1 MIIDD
6 SRGDKMKKIKVMRES
21 KMRKDIIDYLIDFPL
36 FDALKGNQLNIVAD
50 HMHYYVIDKGG
61 ILFKEGDKGDYICF
75 VLDGVIDVLK
85 KSVTGDSVVIAA
97 LPKGR
102 SFGEMSII
110 DNFPRSATAKARTK
124 SSFLTLTQMSFD
136 TILKDYPQ
144 IGITILKGISRTL
157 SQNLRQTSSRLA
169 DYILPIA

>member
-1 MIIDD
+1 ME
-6 SRGDKMKKIKVMRES
+6 KIKAIREN

-36 FDALKGNQLNIVAD
+36 FNALKGNQLNIVAD
-50 HMHYYVIDKGG
+50 HMNYYEIDTGE

-85 KSVTGDSVVIAA
+85 KSVTGDSVVIAV

-102 SFGEMSII
+102 SFGEMSIL

-124 SSFLTLTQMSFD
+124 SSFLTLTRMSFD
-136 TILKDYPQ
+136 KILKDYPQ
-144 IGITILKGISRTL
+144 IGITILKGVSRIL

-169 DYILPIA
+169 DYILPLA

>member
-1 MIIDD
+1 
-6 SRGDKMKKIKVMRES
+6 MK
-21 KMRKDIIDYLIDFPL
+21 KDIINYLMDFPL

-50 HMHYYVIDKGG
+50 HMNYHEIDQGG

-85 KSVTGDSVVIAA
+85 KSVTGDSVVIAV

-102 SFGEMSII
+102 SFGEMSIL

-124 SSFLTLTQMSFD
+124 SSFLTLTRMSFD
-136 TILKDYPQ
+136 KILKDYPQ
-144 IGITILKGISRTL
+144 IGITILKGISRIL

-169 DYILPIA
+169 DYILPLA

>member
-1 MIIDD
+1 
-6 SRGDKMKKIKVMRES
+6 
-21 KMRKDIIDYLIDFPL
+21 MRKNNIIRGNKIQRDIIDYLIDFPL

-50 HMHYYVIDKGG
+50 HMNYYEIDTGE

-85 KSVTGDSVVIAA
+85 KSVTGDSVVIAV

-102 SFGEMSII
+102 SFGEMSIL

-124 SSFLTLTQMSFD
+124 SSFLTLTRMSFD
-136 TILKDYPQ
+136 KILKDYPQ
-144 IGITILKGISRTL
+144 IGITILKGISKIL

-169 DYILPIA
+169 DYILPLA

>member
-1 MIIDD
+1 M
-6 SRGDKMKKIKVMRES
+6 RKIKVTRGN
-21 KMRKDIIDYLIDFPL
+21 KMRKDIINYLIDFPL
-36 FDALKGNQLNIVAD
+36 FDGLKGNQLNIVAE
-50 HMHYYVIDKGG
+50 HMNYYEVDKGG

-85 KSVTGDSVVIAA
+85 RSVTGDSIVIAV

-102 SFGEMSII
+102 SFGEMSIL
-110 DNFPRSATAKARTK
+110 DNFPRSATAKARIK
-124 SSFLTLTQMSFD
+124 SSFLTLTRTGFNL
-136 TILKDYPQ
+136 ILKEYPP
-144 IGITILKGISRTL
+144 IGITILKGISMRL

>member
-1 MIIDD
+1 ME
-6 SRGDKMKKIKVMRES
+6 RIKVTHEN
-21 KMRKDIIDYLIDFPL
+21 KITKDIINYLIDFPL
-36 FDALKGNQLNIVAD
+36 FDALKGNQLNIVAG
-50 HMHYYVIDKGG
+50 HMNYYEIDKGE

-85 KSVTGDSVVIAA
+85 KSVTGDSVVIAV

-102 SFGEMSII
+102 SFGEMSIL

-124 SSFLTLTQMSFD
+124 SSFLTLTRMSFD
-136 TILKDYPQ
+136 KILKDYPQ
-144 IGITILKGISRTL
+144 IGITILKGISRIL

>member
-1 MIIDD
+1 
-6 SRGDKMKKIKVMRES
+6 MKKNKAIREN
-21 KMRKDIIDYLIDFPL
+21 KMRTDIINYLIDFPL
-36 FDALKGNQLNIVAD
+36 FDALKGNQLNIVAS
-50 HMHYYVIDKGG
+50 HMNYYEIDKGE
-61 ILFKEGDKGDYICF
+61 ILFKEGDKGNYICF

-85 KSVTGDSVVIAA
+85 KSVTGESIVISV

-102 SFGEMSII
+102 SFGEMSIL

-124 SSFLTLTQMSFD
+124 SSFFTLTQTSFD

>member
-1 MIIDD
+1 MKEIKAI
-6 SRGDKMKKIKVMRES
+6 RGNKV
-21 KMRKDIIDYLIDFPL
+21 RKDIINYLIDFPL

-50 HMHYYVIDKGG
+50 HMNYYEIDKDD

-85 KSVTGDSVVIAA
+85 KSVTGDSIVISV

-102 SFGEMSII
+102 SFGEMSIL
-110 DNFPRSATAKARTK
+110 DNFPRSAMAKARTK
-124 SSFLTLTQMSFD
+124 SSFLTLTQMSFNS
-136 TILKDYPQ
+136 ILKDYPQ

-157 SQNLRQTSSRLA
+157 SQNLRQTSSKLA

>member
-1 MIIDD
+1 ME
-6 SRGDKMKKIKVMRES
+6 KLKVTQENKLR
-21 KMRKDIIDYLIDFPL
+21 RDIINYLIDFPL
-36 FDALKGNQLNIVAD
+36 FDALKGNQLNIVAEN
-50 HMHYYVIDKGG
+50 MNYFEIDKGE

-85 KSVTGDSVVIAA
+85 KSVTGDSVVIAV

-102 SFGEMSII
+102 SFGEMSIL

-124 SSFLTLTQMSFD
+124 SSCLTLTRMSFD
-136 TILKDYPQ
+136 KILKDYPQ
-144 IGITILKGISRTL
+144 IGITILKGISRVL

>member
-1 MIIDD
+1 
-6 SRGDKMKKIKVMRES
+6 MKEINVIPENKL
-21 KMRKDIIDYLIDFPL
+21 RKDIINYLIDFPL
-36 FDALKGNQLNIVAD
+36 FDALKGNQLNIVAA
-50 HMHYYVIDKGG
+50 HMSYFEIDKGE

-75 VLDGVIDVLK
+75 VLEGVIDVLK
-85 KSVTGDSVVIAA
+85 KSVTGDSVVIAV

-102 SFGEMSII
+102 SFGEMSIL

-124 SSFLTLTQMSFD
+124 SSFLTLTRMSFD
-136 TILKDYPQ
+136 KILKDYPQ
-144 IGITILKGISRTL
+144 IGITILKGVSRIL

>member
-1 MIIDD
+1 
-6 SRGDKMKKIKVMRES
+6 MKKIEAIREK

-50 HMHYYVIDKGG
+50 HMNYYEIDKGE

-85 KSVTGDSVVIAA
+85 KSVTGDSIVISV

-102 SFGEMSII
+102 SFGEMSIL
-110 DNFPRSATAKARTK
+110 DNFPRSAMAKARTK

>member
-1 MIIDD
+1 
-6 SRGDKMKKIKVMRES
+6 MKKIKAIREN
-21 KMRKDIIDYLIDFPL
+21 KMRKDIINYLIDFPL

-50 HMHYYVIDKGG
+50 HMNYYEIDKDE

-85 KSVTGDSVVIAA
+85 KSVTGDSIVIAV

-102 SFGEMSII
+102 SFGEMSIL
-110 DNFPRSATAKARTK
+110 DNFPRSAMAKARTK

>member
-1 MIIDD
+1 
-6 SRGDKMKKIKVMRES
+6 MKKNNIVREN
-21 KMRKDIIDYLIDFPL
+21 KLRKDIINYLIDFPL
-36 FDALKGNQLNIVAD
+36 FDALKGNQLNIVAANMD
-50 HMHYYVIDKGG
+50 YYEIDKGE

-85 KSVTGDSVVIAA
+85 RSVTGDSVVIAV

-102 SFGEMSII
+102 SFGEMSIL

-124 SSFLTLTQMSFD
+124 SALLTLTRESFD
-136 TILKDYPQ
+136 KILKDYPQ
-144 IGITILKGISRTL
+144 IGITILKGISRIL

-169 DYILPIA
+169 DYILPLA

>member
-1 MIIDD
+1 MSEI
-6 SRGDKMKKIKVMRES
+6 MKKNAIQRNKL
-21 KMRKDIIDYLIDFPL
+21 KKDIINYLIDFPL
-36 FDALKGNQLNIVAD
+36 FDALQGNQLHIVAE
-50 HMHYYVIDKGG
+50 HMNYYEIDKGE

-85 KSVTGDSVVIAA
+85 KSVTGDSVVIAV

-102 SFGEMSII
+102 SFGEMSIL
-110 DNFPRSATAKARTK
+110 DNFPRSATAKARVK
-124 SSFLTLTQMSFD
+124 SSFLTLTRISFD
-136 TILKDYPQ
+136 KILKDYPQ
-144 IGITILKGISRTL
+144 IGITILKGISRLL

>member
-1 MIIDD
+1 M
-6 SRGDKMKKIKVMRES
+6 GEVLKEIKAIHGN
-21 KMRKDIIDYLIDFPL
+21 KMRKDIINYLIDFPL
-36 FDALKGNQLNIVAD
+36 FDALKGNQLNIVAG
-50 HMHYYVIDKGG
+50 HMDYYEIDKGE

-85 KSVTGDSVVIAA
+85 KSVTGESIVISV

-102 SFGEMSII
+102 SFGEMSIL
-110 DNFPRSATAKARTK
+110 DNFPRSATAKARIK
-124 SSFLTLTQMSFD
+124 SSFLTLTQMNFD

-144 IGITILKGISRTL
+144 IGITVLKGISRIL

-169 DYILPIA
+169 DYILPIS

>member
-1 MIIDD
+1 
-6 SRGDKMKKIKVMRES
+6 MKKNKAIREN
-21 KMRKDIIDYLIDFPL
+21 KMRKEIIDYLIDFPL
-36 FDALKGNQLNIVAD
+36 FDDLKGNQLNIVAG
-50 HMHYYVIDKGG
+50 HMNYYDIDKGE

-85 KSVTGDSVVIAA
+85 KSITGDSIVIAA

-102 SFGEMSII
+102 SFGEMSIL
-110 DNFPRSATAKARTK
+110 DSFPRSATARARTK
-124 SSFLTLTQMSFD
+124 SSFLTLTRVNFD

-144 IGITILKGISRTL
+144 IGITILKGISRIL

>member
-1 MIIDD
+1 MKEIKAI
-6 SRGDKMKKIKVMRES
+6 RGNKV
-21 KMRKDIIDYLIDFPL
+21 RKDIINYLIDFPL

-50 HMHYYVIDKGG
+50 HMNYYEIDKDD

-75 VLDGVIDVLK
+75 VLDGVIDILK
-85 KSVTGDSVVIAA
+85 KSVTGDSIVISV

-102 SFGEMSII
+102 SFGEMSIL
-110 DNFPRSATAKARTK
+110 DNFPRSAMAKARTK
-124 SSFLTLTQMSFD
+124 SSFLTLTQMSFNS
-136 TILKDYPQ
+136 ILKDYPQ
-144 IGITILKGISRTL
+144 IGITILKGISRIL

>member
-1 MIIDD
+1 
-6 SRGDKMKKIKVMRES
+6 
-21 KMRKDIIDYLIDFPL
+21 MRKDIITYLMDFPL

-50 HMHYYVIDKGG
+50 HMNYYEIDQGG

-85 KSVTGDSVVIAA
+85 KSVTGESVVIAV

-102 SFGEMSII
+102 SFGEMSIL

-124 SSFLTLTQMSFD
+124 SSFLTLTRMSFEK
-136 TILKDYPQ
+136 ILKDYPQ
-144 IGITILKGISRTL
+144 IGITILKGISRIL

-169 DYILPIA
+169 DYMLPLA

>member
-1 MIIDD
+1 ME
-6 SRGDKMKKIKVMRES
+6 KIKAIREN

-36 FDALKGNQLNIVAD
+36 FNALKGNQLNIVAD
-50 HMHYYVIDKGG
+50 HMNYYEIDTGE

-85 KSVTGDSVVIAA
+85 KSVTGDSVVIAV

-102 SFGEMSII
+102 SFGEMSIL

-124 SSFLTLTQMSFD
+124 SSFLTLTRMSFD
-136 TILKDYPQ
+136 KILKDYPQ
-144 IGITILKGISRTL
+144 IGITILKGISRIL

-169 DYILPIA
+169 DYILPLA

>member
-1 MIIDD
+1 MKEIKAI
-6 SRGDKMKKIKVMRES
+6 RENKMK
-21 KMRKDIIDYLIDFPL
+21 KDIIDYLIGFPL
-36 FDALKGNQLNIVAD
+36 FDSLKGNQLNIVAE
-50 HMHYYVIDKGG
+50 HMNYYEIDKGE

-85 KSVTGDSVVIAA
+85 KSVTGDSIVISV

-102 SFGEMSII
+102 SFGEMSIL
-110 DNFPRSATAKARTK
+110 DNFPRSATAKARIK

-144 IGITILKGISRTL
+144 IGITILKGISRIL

>member
-1 MIIDD
+1 M
-6 SRGDKMKKIKVMRES
+6 GEKMKKKVTQEN
-21 KMRKDIIDYLIDFPL
+21 KLRKDIINYLIDFPL
-36 FDALKGNQLNIVAD
+36 FDALQGNQLNIVAA
-50 HMHYYVIDKGG
+50 HMNYYEIDKGN

-85 KSVTGDSVVIAA
+85 KSVTGESVVIAV

-102 SFGEMSII
+102 SFGEMSIL
-110 DNFPRSATAKARTK
+110 DNFPRSATAKARVN
-124 SSFLTLTQMSFD
+124 SSFLTLTRISFEK
-136 TILKDYPQ
+136 ILKEYPQ
-144 IGITILKGISRTL
+144 IGITILKGLSRIL

>member
-1 MIIDD
+1 
-6 SRGDKMKKIKVMRES
+6 MKKTKIIREK

-36 FDALKGNQLNIVAD
+36 FDALKGNQLNIVAA
-50 HMHYYVIDKGG
+50 HMNYYEINKSV
-61 ILFKEGDKGDYICF
+61 ILFKEGDKGNYICF

-124 SSFLTLTQMSFD
+124 SSFLTLAGEFWVKRCQE
-136 TILKDYPQ
+136 DYLQ
-144 IGITILKGISRTL
+144 YGITILKEE
-157 SQNLRQTSSRLA
+157 
-169 DYILPIA
+169 ILKGH

>member
-1 MIIDD
+1 
-6 SRGDKMKKIKVMRES
+6 MKKSKIIREKKMRE
-21 KMRKDIIDYLIDFPL
+21 DIINYLIDFPL
-36 FDALKGNQLNIVAD
+36 FDDLKGNQLNIVAD
-50 HMHYYVIDKGG
+50 HMNYYEINKSA
-61 ILFKEGDKGDYICF
+61 ILFKEGDKGNYICF

-124 SSFLTLTQMSFD
+124 SSFLTLTQTSFD
-136 TILKDYPQ
+136 KILKDYPT

-157 SQNLRQTSSRLA
+157 SQNLRHTSSRLA

>member
-1 MIIDD
+1 
-6 SRGDKMKKIKVMRES
+6 MKKNNAIREN
-21 KMRKDIIDYLIDFPL
+21 KMRKDIINYLIDFPL
-36 FDALKGNQLNIVAD
+36 FDALKGNQLNIVAS
-50 HMHYYVIDKGG
+50 HMNYYEIDKGE

-85 KSVTGDSVVIAA
+85 KSVTGESIVISV

-102 SFGEMSII
+102 SFGEMSIL
-110 DNFPRSATAKARTK
+110 DSFPRSATAKARTK
-124 SSFLTLTQMSFD
+124 SSLLTLNQMGFD

-144 IGITILKGISRTL
+144 IGITILKGISRIL

-169 DYILPIA
+169 DYILPLA